1 MRSRDKPGVGRQKE
15 REWKNKGGKV
25 RGMRGSPGRGGVDGK
40 VELPMALNQLAPV
53 PGSLWN

>member
-1 MRSRDKPGVGRQKE
+1 MEEQRREGGRDE
-15 REWKNKGGKV
+15 REPRK
-25 RGMRGSPGRGGVDGK
+25 GRGRL

>member
-15 REWKNKGGKV
+15 GEWKNKGGKV
-25 RGMRGSPGRGGVDGK
+25 GGTRGSPGRGGVDWK